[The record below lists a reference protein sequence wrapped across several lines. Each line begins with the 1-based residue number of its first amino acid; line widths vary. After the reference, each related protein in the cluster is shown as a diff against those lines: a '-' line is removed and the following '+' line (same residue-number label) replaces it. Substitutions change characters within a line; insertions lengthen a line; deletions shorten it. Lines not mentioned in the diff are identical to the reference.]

1 MWCRDCHKEVNAQ
14 PAGAAGIVCP
24 LCLKPL
30 FSTSRHSDAIQ
41 QAREILERWQSTDLF
56 EKITTTAPLTSL
68 KQQDR
73 SPLRTISLG
82 PRTAPTLELPVDN
95 PGRFDA
101 ESAEKYSTAAE
112 SLAESQP
119 SRATTESHSVEVPA
133 SDRPPVEVAVAESDS
148 GLEPVQER
156 VSAAFVPDA
165 DLPNAPVPGNVSQT
179 DVPSSPLP
187 NTTQDVRS
195 PPGFTHNAPI
205 NSSPPPTAES
215 LLEQLVAP
223 VLATAA
229 PPLEDINPRPAKRP
243 SAEVRTT
250 ERSRSRVEVNAAEI
264 SSSPLSSEG
273 VPGMIPPE
281 PAPSQM
287 RSTESMSPLEQEQG
301 SAAASSVPSDNGL
314 AESPSGTSR
323 TVSRKALAAG
333 QLPTEPAAS
342 ASPFTRAAP
351 GTDLPSEPSW
361 ASESAQTNLS
371 ETEPREEIRSVSAI
385 HASGSVE
392 STNLGNRELNP
403 ATKKIP
409 RTAIRRPP
417 LHRRFQ
423 LDHPDPAP
431 ASGPTTVTR
440 KLRLDLPGAS
450 TDNPDS
456 QPAASG
462 AAAAA
467 NSGTASARIVSN
479 SPKPG
484 PRLRIDAAESVDDI
498 TETDGRR
505 RRTQGLPKSRYID
518 QPHDTALRG
527 PHFEVNP
534 PARSNLTSLT
544 GQFLAYLG
552 VLGLTIGT
560 AIVIYGHF
568 GGYSQ
573 YTPTGWLVTTVA
585 QMLLFLGVINLV
597 SGGIEQNNDDVS
609 RRINSIGEQLLRIEQ
624 VTSEVLKGPKI
635 SAHHY
640 ADPDSIEEDADVH
653 EKVTTHQS

>member
-24 LCLKPL
+24 LCRKPL

-82 PRTAPTLELPVDN
+82 PRTTPTLELPIEQ
-95 PGRFDA
+95 PSRFDA
-101 ESAEKYSTAAE
+101 VPVEKYSTSAIAFTESALPRTTESLSADVPANDVPIVAVGAAE
-112 SLAESQP
+112 SIAESERFDEQLSVPVVADVVRPRESSHGKGPQP
-119 SRATTESHSVEVPA
+119 NEQSEQSRSSVQ
-133 SDRPPVEVAVAESDS
+133 AVRS
-148 GLEPVQER
+148 
-156 VSAAFVPDA
+156 
-165 DLPNAPVPGNVSQT
+165 SQT
-179 DVPSSPLP
+179 STRTARV
-187 NTTQDVRS
+187 
-195 PPGFTHNAPI
+195 
-205 NSSPPPTAES
+205 NSSPPPTPES

-229 PPLEDINPRPAKRP
+229 PPLEVISPRTAKRP
-243 SAEVRTT
+243 SNAEQKLP
-250 ERSRSRVEVNAAEI
+250 EVQTDPDSFQPIEELKAATM

-273 VPGMIPPE
+273 LTRMGRPE
-281 PAPSQM
+281 LTSGETY
-287 RSTESMSPLEQEQG
+287 STESMSPIEQEFVP
-301 SAAASSVPSDNGL
+301 AVAASVQAL
-314 AESPSGTSR
+314 EVHAE
-323 TVSRKALAAG
+323 
-333 QLPTEPAAS
+333 
-342 ASPFTRAAP
+342 
-351 GTDLPSEPSW
+351 TDLSSESLL
-361 ASESAQTNLS
+361 ASEFAQSNAS
-371 ETEPREEIRSVSAI
+371 ETVPREEIRLVSAI
-385 HASGSVE
+385 HGAGSVE
-392 STNLGNRELNP
+392 STNLVNQELDP

-431 ASGPTTVTR
+431 ASGSTTVTR
-440 KLRLDLPGAS
+440 KLRLDLPGAPA
-450 TDNPDS
+450 DNSDAL
-456 QPAASG
+456 PAAAAS
-462 AAAAA
+462 AAAA
-467 NSGTASARIVSN
+467 NSGTTSARIVSN

-484 PRLRIDAAESVDDI
+484 PRLRIDAAETVDHV

-505 RRTQGLPKSRYID
+505 RRTLGLPKTRYID
-518 QPHDTALRG
+518 EPHETALRG
-527 PHFEVNP
+527 PHFEVHP
-534 PARSNLTSLT
+534 PGRSNLTSLT

-597 SGGIEQNNDDVS
+597 SGGIEQNNEDVS

-640 ADPDSIEEDADVH
+640 ADPDSIPEEADVH
-653 EKVTTHQS
+653 EKVATHQG

>member
-14 PAGAAGIVCP
+14 PVGAAGIVCP
-24 LCLKPL
+24 LCRKPL

-82 PRTAPTLELPVDN
+82 PQTAPTLELPVERA
-95 PGRFDA
+95 GSFDA
-101 ESAEKYSTAAE
+101 MPFENYSASAETVTE
-112 SLAESQP
+112 FPP
-119 SRATTESHSVEVPA
+119 SRATTENHSANVTA
-133 SDRPPVEVAVAESDS
+133 DDPPLVTVAAAESVS
-148 GLEPVQER
+148 GAASMEEHGSAPVVTEAIRPQAPMKGED
-156 VSAAFVPDA
+156 AQPDA
-165 DLPNAPVPGNVSQT
+165 RSDQLQ
-179 DVPSSPLP
+179 
-187 NTTQDVRS
+187 NTTQDARTS
-195 PPGFTHNAPI
+195 QTSGHNPRT
-205 NSSPPPTAES
+205 NLSSTPTAER

-223 VLATAA
+223 VLAAAA
-229 PPLEDINPRPAKRP
+229 PPLEVINPRPEKHPSYSGKKR
-243 SAEVRTT
+243 SEVQTT
-250 ERSRSRVEVNAAEI
+250 PDSFRPIEERNATEI
-264 SSSPLSSEG
+264 SSSPLSS
-273 VPGMIPPE
+273 VAATRISHPE
-281 PAPSQM
+281 ATPSETH
-287 RSTESMSPLEQEQG
+287 STESMSPIEQELGPVVTTNVQ
-301 SAAASSVPSDNGL
+301 PRKGL
-314 AESPSGTSR
+314 AESPSGNSK
-323 TVSRKALAAG
+323 TVSVTSG
-333 QLPTEPAAS
+333 S
-342 ASPFTRAAP
+342 A
-351 GTDLPSEPSW
+351 LPSESPS
-361 ASESAQTNLS
+361 ASEFAQSNPS
-371 ETEPREEIRSVSAI
+371 ETEPGEEIRSVSAI
-385 HASGSVE
+385 HEPGSVE
-392 STNLGNRELNP
+392 STNPVNQALDP
-403 ATKKIP
+403 TTKKIP

-423 LDHPDPAP
+423 LDHPDPESA
-431 ASGPTTVTR
+431 AGPTTVTR
-440 KLRLDLPGAS
+440 KLRLDLPGAP

-456 QPAASG
+456 PPAAPAS
-462 AAAAA
+462 AVAA
-467 NSGTASARIVSN
+467 NSGTTSARIVSN

-484 PRLRIDAAESVDDI
+484 PRLRIDAAESVDQI

-505 RRTQGLPKSRYID
+505 RRTLGLPKTRYID

-534 PARSNLTSLT
+534 PGRSNLTSLT

-597 SGGIEQNNDDVS
+597 SGGIEQNNEDVS

-640 ADPDSIEEDADVH
+640 ADPESIEEEADAH
-653 EKVTTHQS
+653 EKVATHQA